1 MKRKLFPITLMVTAL
16 TMAVGCSSVTDQTED
31 HPTNETTSDTKSEV
45 NIIYE
50 SNGDGTCSVV
60 DFDDVEEVV
69 IPEYSP
75 AGDKVTEFLCR
86 SKKNHLKKLFLSD
99 SIMKISETLSR
110 LRSLEN
116 IKLSKNIETIEWQTF
131 HNCSSLKEVVL
142 PEKLKTIADEAFRN
156 CESLVEIHI
165 PEGCEEIGASAFEGC
180 HGLKVVDLPNSLKTT
195 SANAF
200 YDCTS
205 LSSIT
210 LPMNMISDFDF
221 GYCTSLTEVNIED
234 SVQEIGT
241 YTFES
246 TGIRKIFLPKSIT
259 KVYRY
264 AFWNCDPELTV
275 YCEAEEKPDG
285 WTDEWNRLN
294 YNTLCSVVWN
304 ATRDD
309 AK

>member
-99 SIMKISETLSR
+99 SIEKTGSLST
-110 LRSLEN
+110 LRSLEY
-116 IKLSKNIETIEWQTF
+116 IKLPKNIETIEWQTF
-131 HNCSSLKEVVL
+131 YNCSSLKEVVL
-142 PEKLKTIADEAFRN
+142 PEKLKTIAEEAFRG

-165 PEGCEEIGASAFEGC
+165 PEGCEEIRAYAFEGC
-180 HGLKVVDLPNSLKTT
+180 HGLKVVELPNSLKIT
-195 SANAF
+195 SSYAF

-210 LPMNMISDFDF
+210 LPMNKTSGFAF